1 MDRTQADAIAQA
13 MLEPDAKAQEELR
26 RRRAQDTAKLAT
38 QRRHAGFVLVGYVA
52 GAAIGHFAFGRIALF
67 GLLGAFFG
75 MLASLVVVQIRNRG
89 AA

>member
-13 MLEPDAKAQEELR
+13 MLEPDVKAQEEIR
-26 RRRAQDTAKLAT
+26 RKRAQDAAKLAA

-52 GAAIGHFAFGRIALF
+52 GAAVGHFAFGRIAFF
-67 GLLGAFFG
+67 GLIGAAAG
-75 MLASLVVVQIRNRG
+75 MLGSVLVGWLRKRG